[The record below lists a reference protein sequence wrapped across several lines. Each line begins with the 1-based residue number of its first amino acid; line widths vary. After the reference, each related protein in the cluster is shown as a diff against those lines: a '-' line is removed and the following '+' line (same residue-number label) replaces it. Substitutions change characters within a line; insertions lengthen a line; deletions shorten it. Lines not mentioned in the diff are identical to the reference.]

1 MTAGNPEY
9 RIEGWANTW
18 ARVFRSKMVIVGL
31 IILASFAILT
41 FIHPVLQAT
50 IWDGKQAIYRPETG
64 HDPAILHP
72 SGPSLAHILGT
83 DPLGRDVLS
92 LMTYGLRPTFL
103 VAISTAISAGLI
115 GMIVGTSAAFFKG
128 RGDRVLT
135 HMADAFVLLP
145 PPLIFLI
152 ASKRGLLGPIE
163 LGLLY
168 GLFYGLG
175 PATIVVRA
183 RALSVMEKPYI
194 EAARS
199 AGGGPRWIIT
209 HHVIPD
215 VIPHVAAV
223 VLAGVVGALV
233 TQGFI
238 EYFGIA
244 EYRYGLGNLVYNAR
258 TYYEVL
264 ATGVPW
270 SALMTGA
277 LSISLLASAFY
288 MISSGLREVS
298 DPRRARRRV

>member
-1 MTAGNPEY
+1 MTTGTSQF
-9 RIEGWANTW
+9 RIEGWADTR
-18 ARVFRSKMVIVGL
+18 ARIFRSKMVVVGL
-31 IILASFAILT
+31 IILAFFAILT

-50 IWDGKQAIYRPETG
+50 IWAGKQAIYRPETG
-64 HDPAILHP
+64 HDPAIFHP

-92 LMTYGLRPTFL
+92 LMTFGLRPTFL
-103 VAISTAISAGLI
+103 VAISTAISAGVI
-115 GMIVGTSAAFFKG
+115 GMVVGTSAAFFKG

-152 ASKRGLLGPIE
+152 ASKRGLLGPIQ

-183 RALSVMEKPYI
+183 RALSVMEKLYI
-194 EAARS
+194 DAARLS
-199 AGGGPRWIIT
+199 GGGPRWIIS
-209 HHVIPD
+209 HHVVPD

-238 EYFGIA
+238 EFLGIA
-244 EYRYGLGNLVYNAR
+244 EYRYGLGNLVYNALVYR
-258 TYYEVL
+258 TAL
-264 ATGVPW
+264 GTGVPW
-270 SALMTGA
+270 STLMAGA
-277 LSISLLASAFY
+277 LSISLLASSFY
-288 MISSGLREVS
+288 LISAGLREIG
-298 DPRRARRRV
+298 DPRRNRRV

>member
-1 MTAGNPEY
+1 
-9 RIEGWANTW
+9 
-18 ARVFRSKMVIVGL
+18 VGSEMC
-31 IILASFAILT
+31 I
-41 FIHPVLQAT
+41 
-50 IWDGKQAIYRPETG
+50 
-64 HDPAILHP
+64 
-72 SGPSLAHILGT
+72 
-83 DPLGRDVLS
+83 RDS
-92 LMTYGLRPTFL
+92 
-103 VAISTAISAGLI
+103 
-115 GMIVGTSAAFFKG
+115 FKG

-135 HMADAFVLLP
+135 HIADAFVLLP

-152 ASKRGLLGPIE
+152 ASKRGLLGPIG

-183 RALSVMEKPYI
+183 RSLAVMEKPYI
-194 EAARS
+194 DAAKVS
-199 AGGGPRWIIT
+199 GGGPRWIIT

-233 TQGFI
+233 TQGFV
-238 EYFGIA
+238 EFFGIA
-244 EYRYGLGNLVYNAR
+244 EYRYGLGNLVYNALL
-258 TYYEVL
+258 YYNVL

-298 DPRRARRRV
+298 DPRSARRRV

>member
-1 MTAGNPEY
+1 MTAGTPEY

-31 IILASFAILT
+31 IILGIFAILT

-50 IWDGKQAIYRPETG
+50 IWSGQQSVYRPEVG
-64 HDPAILHP
+64 HDPAIFHP
-72 SGPSLAHILGT
+72 SGPSLAHFLGT

-103 VAISTAISAGLI
+103 VAIATALSAGLI

-152 ASKRGLLGPIE
+152 ASKRGLLGPVE

-183 RALSVMEKPYI
+183 RALAVMEKLYI
-194 EAARS
+194 DAARC

-209 HHVIPD
+209 HHVVPD

-238 EYFGIA
+238 EFLGIA
-244 EYRYGLGNLVYNAR
+244 EYRYGLGNLVYNALIYR
-258 TYYEVL
+258 TAL
-264 ATGVPW
+264 GTGVPW
-270 SALMTGA
+270 STLMAGA
-277 LSISLLASAFY
+277 LSLSLLASSFY
-288 MISSGLREVS
+288 LISAGFREVG
-298 DPRRARRRV
+298 DPRRNRRV

>member
-1 MTAGNPEY
+1 MTAGTPEY
-9 RIEGWANTW
+9 RIEGWADTW

-31 IILASFAILT
+31 VILAFFAILT

-50 IWDGKQAIYRPETG
+50 IWAGQQAVYRPEVG

-72 SGPSLAHILGT
+72 SGPSLAHFLGT

-152 ASKRGLLGPIE
+152 ASKRGLFGPIE

-209 HHVIPD
+209 HHVVPD
-215 VIPHVAAV
+215 VIPHVATV

-238 EYFGIA
+238 ELLGIA
-244 EYRYGLGNLVYNAR
+244 EYRYGLGNLVYNALI
-258 TYYEVL
+258 YQSAL

-270 SALMTGA
+270 STLMTGA
-277 LSISLLASAFY
+277 LSISLLASSFY
-288 MISSGLREVS
+288 LISAGLREVG
-298 DPRRARRRV
+298 DPRHAKRRV